1 MRIQHLS
8 FVRKFDSDLQNRAI
22 VAVEG
27 NGLEGYACWR
37 VCVLM
42 AKLDCQGIL
51 LCKQRESGKV
61 SPSPSLTHSAFLN
74 RST

>member
-1 MRIQHLS
+1 MRNQHLS
-8 FVRKFDSDLQNRAI
+8 FVRKSDSDLWDKAI
-22 VAVEG
+22 VAAAG

-51 LCKQRESGKV
+51 TCKQRES
-61 SPSPSLTHSAFLN
+61 
-74 RST
+74 